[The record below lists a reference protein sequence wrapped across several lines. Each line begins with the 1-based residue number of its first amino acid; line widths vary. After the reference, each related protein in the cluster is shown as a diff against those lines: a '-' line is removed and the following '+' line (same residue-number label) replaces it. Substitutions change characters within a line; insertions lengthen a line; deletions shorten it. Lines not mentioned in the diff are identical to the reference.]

1 MADLTYPPLPPSLT
15 GDALAISRFLLAPT
29 FVPRALRPITLNRFI
44 SDTILS
50 ARVTPKGGAVLYEQ
64 TESIFA
70 DRTDLD
76 PVGPGGEFPLSTVGR
91 GPAAIAA
98 VLKRGLDTFVTLEDI
113 MRLSFSPVDR
123 ALIKLGNTVVRTV
136 DAAAL
141 LAINTSNIQT
151 LVATAAWGGAGSKIL
166 LDLLTAKAK
175 IVSPNQGYLPDTLV
189 IDDFHYATLMNDL
202 TVQTALRRE
211 DPTNPVYTGQLG
223 KLGGLDIM
231 VTNNGPDSSG
241 AYVLDR
247 KVLGGMGDE
256 RPLTGGS
263 FWLPE
268 TEKFRLRGLRGTV
281 PFVVEPQ
288 ACCKITGI

>member
-1 MADLTYPPLPPSLT
+1 MPDLTFPPVPPVLT
-15 GDALAISRFLLAPT
+15 GDVETISRFLLMPT
-29 FVPRALRPITLNRFI
+29 FVPRALRTLTQQRFI
-44 SDTILS
+44 ADAILS
-50 ARVTPKGGAVLYEQ
+50 AKVRPSGGAIMYEQ

-76 PVGPGGEFPLSTVGR
+76 PIAPGGEFPLSTVGR
-91 GPAAIAA
+91 GPAMIAA

-113 MRLSFSPVDR
+113 MRLNFSPVDR
-123 ALIKLGNTVVRTV
+123 ALIKLGNSVVRTV
-136 DAAAL
+136 DAVGL
-141 LAINTSNIQT
+141 LAVNAANIQT

-175 IVSPNQGYLPDTLV
+175 IVGLNQGYLPDTLV
-189 IDDFHYATLMNDL
+189 IDDFHYATLMNDV

-268 TEKFRLRGLRGTV
+268 TEKYRLRGLRSTV

-288 ACCKITGI
+288 ACCKVTGI

>member
-15 GDALAISRFLLAPT
+15 GDALAISRFLLMPT
-29 FVPRALRPITLNRFI
+29 FVPRALRSLSQQRFI
-44 SDTILS
+44 SDVLLS
-50 ARVTPKGGAVLYEQ
+50 DRVTPKGGAVLFEQ

-76 PVGPGGEFPLSTVGR
+76 PIAPGGEFPLSTVGR
-91 GPAAIAA
+91 GPAMIAA

-113 MRLSFSPVDR
+113 QRLSFSPVDR
-123 ALIKLGNTVVRTV
+123 ALIKLGNSVVRTV
-136 DAAAL
+136 DAVAL
-141 LAINTSNIQT
+141 LAINVANIQT
-151 LVATAAWGGAGSKIL
+151 LAATAAWGGAGSKIL

-175 IVSPNQGYLPDTLV
+175 IVGLNQGYLPDTLV
-189 IDDFHYATLMNDL
+189 IDDFHYATMMNDV

-211 DPTNPVYTGQLG
+211 DPTNPIYTGQMERI
-223 KLGGLDIM
+223 GGLDIM

-288 ACCKITGI
+288 ACCKVSGT